1 MIIPVTPAIRGDSYY
16 EYLLKQWVQT
26 GKTVDYL
33 REDFL
38 ESVRGVNE
46 RLSKRTMPN
55 RLLFVG
61 ELISSKQFKPKMD
74 ELVSLQQSR
83 SLLCE
88 VHKVLRWILTHVSNL
103 RQVCFLPGT
112 LALAA
117 HHGLSL
123 SGDLPPSGQDPN
135 EGKSNKNLL
144 LEMAEELAYTCYL
157 TFARQPTHLA
167 PEITHFNY
175 E

>member
-1 MIIPVTPAIRGDSYY
+1 MIIPVTSAIRGDSYY

-83 SLLCE
+83 SLL
-88 VHKVLRWILTHVSNL
+88 V
-103 RQVCFLPGT
+103 
-112 LALAA
+112 
-117 HHGLSL
+117 
-123 SGDLPPSGQDPN
+123 
-135 EGKSNKNLL
+135 
-144 LEMAEELAYTCYL
+144 
-157 TFARQPTHLA
+157 
-167 PEITHFNY
+167 
-175 E
+175 